1 VIGALVALAALAT
14 VSVLASEMPRLVAWP
29 LIIVLILHA
38 GLQIRGYRSMPR
50 HDFVFPGNDLA
61 VLLDGEP
68 IDAVEVQWR
77 GPLAFITWK
86 DRKGRRRRLS
96 WWPDTLP
103 PSSRRELRLAAGH
116 LDAVRSALS
125 VAP

>member
-1 VIGALVALAALAT
+1 MFVVVLHT
-14 VSVLASEMPRLVAWP
+14 V
-29 LIIVLILHA
+29 
-38 GLQIRGYRSMPR
+38 LQVRGYRSMPS

-77 GPLAFITWK
+77 GPFAFITWK
-86 DRKGRRRRLS
+86 DRKARRRRLS

-103 PSSRRELRLAAGH
+103 PSNRRELRLAAGH
-116 LDAVRSALS
+116 LDAVRHPRGM
-125 VAP
+125 AP